1 MSRARI
7 AAVAAVP
14 GVALAAGTAV
24 AAPPGLTTIR
34 VVSVS
39 MQFVEH
45 DTPPKGASKGDSV
58 VYRDRL
64 VNAVRQFGR
73 KRGAVVGRDR
83 GTMTYTSRDS
93 ARFDGVATL
102 PGGTLRLTGPVR
114 ALANG
119 GLVIPIDGGSGRYK
133 HAAGTLT
140 VGPGKDRALN
150 TYEITLA
157 ALPVA

>member
-1 MSRARI
+1 
-7 AAVAAVP
+7 
-14 GVALAAGTAV
+14 
-24 AAPPGLTTIR
+24 
-34 VVSVS
+34 

-93 ARFDGVATL
+93 ARVDGVATL
-102 PGGTLRLTGPVR
+102 PGGTLRLTGPVH

-119 GLVIPIDGGSGRYK
+119 GLVIPVDGGSGRYK